1 MIVIKILVALDN
13 NEIKEKLNIKYGNKV
28 YNYDF
33 SYKEDVIEYLKRY
46 SDDYIILTRLDLP
59 GNISYKEYI
68 LSLKKL
74 SNKSKIVII
83 LNKLNID
90 DRKFLYANEIFNI
103 IEGNEIDIDVI
114 YNQIETEDKVVYKT
128 IYKKPNENN
137 TRRSIAVLGTNGAG
151 KSFVSYLIANS
162 IAKYTKKDVALISM
176 DSKNS
181 CQEILGNINCIDY
194 EISEY
199 INEISKNEENI
210 EKYVNQ
216 SNYYKN
222 LWYIISKNNYNQKN
236 NNNINIKKFIEN
248 LENKYNYVVF
258 DTSTCYLNTDVSQL
272 IDWVDEIIFVINP
285 NYISLKQAKFLL
297 DFLSN
302 SLNVKNNKI
311 KIVVNKIG
319 EFSLDIRQI
328 KSILKLDNKIMNIKY
343 LKMVEGYINGIIY
356 DNVFCHKLQ
365 ERLFDFYQLN
375 KIVGR

>member
-194 EISEY
+194 ETSEY
-199 INEISKNEENI
+199 INEISKNEENV

-272 IDWVDEIIFVINP
+272 IDWVDEIFFVINP

-297 DFLSN
+297 EFLSN

-343 LKMVEGYINGIIY
+343 LKMLEGYINGIIY

-365 ERLFDFYQLN
+365 ERLFEFLSI
-375 KIVGR
+375 K

>member
-1 MIVIKILVALDN
+1 MIGIKILVALDN

-194 EISEY
+194 ETSEY
-199 INEISKNEENI
+199 INEISKNEENV

-302 SLNVKNNKI
+302 SLNAKNNKI

-343 LKMVEGYINGIIY
+343 LKMLEGYINGIIY

-365 ERLFDFYQLN
+365 ERLFEFLSI
-375 KIVGR
+375 K

>member
-1 MIVIKILVALDN
+1 MIVINILVALDN

-194 EISEY
+194 ETSEY
-199 INEISKNEENI
+199 INEISKNEENV

-365 ERLFDFYQLN
+365 ERLFKFLSI
-375 KIVGR
+375 K

>member
-114 YNQIETEDKVVYKT
+114 YNQIQTEDKVVYKT

-194 EISEY
+194 ETSEY
-199 INEISKNEENI
+199 INEISKNEENV

-272 IDWVDEIIFVINP
+272 IGWVDEIIFVINP

-297 DFLSN
+297 EFLSN

-311 KIVVNKIG
+311 KIIVNKIG

-365 ERLFDFYQLN
+365 ERLFEFLSI
-375 KIVGR
+375 K

>member
-128 IYKKPNENN
+128 IYKKQNENN

-194 EISEY
+194 ETSEY
-199 INEISKNEENI
+199 INEISKNEENV

-297 DFLSN
+297 EFLSN

-356 DNVFCHKLQ
+356 DNIFCHKLQ
-365 ERLFDFYQLN
+365 ERLFEFLSI
-375 KIVGR
+375 K

>member
-114 YNQIETEDKVVYKT
+114 YNQIQTEDKVVYKT

-194 EISEY
+194 ETSEY
-199 INEISKNEENI
+199 INEISKNEENV

-248 LENKYNYVVF
+248 LENKYNYVLF

-311 KIVVNKIG
+311 TIVVNKIG

-343 LKMVEGYINGIIY
+343 LKMLEGYINGIIY

-365 ERLFDFYQLN
+365 ERLLEFLSI
-375 KIVGR
+375 K

>member
-114 YNQIETEDKVVYKT
+114 YNQIETQDKVVYKT

-151 KSFVSYLIANS
+151 KSFVSYLIANI

-194 EISEY
+194 ETSEY
-199 INEISKNEENI
+199 INEISKNEENV

-343 LKMVEGYINGIIY
+343 LKMLEGYINGIIY

-365 ERLFDFYQLN
+365 ERLFEFLSI
-375 KIVGR
+375 K

>member
-13 NEIKEKLNIKYGNKV
+13 KEIKEKLNIKYGNKV

-114 YNQIETEDKVVYKT
+114 YNQIQTEDKVVYKT

-194 EISEY
+194 ETSEY
-199 INEISKNEENI
+199 INEISKNEENV

-272 IDWVDEIIFVINP
+272 IDWVDEIFFVINP

-365 ERLFDFYQLN
+365 ERLFEFLSI
-375 KIVGR
+375 K

>member
-13 NEIKEKLNIKYGNKV
+13 KEIKEKLNIKYGNKV

-33 SYKEDVIEYLKRY
+33 SYKEDIIEYLKRY
-46 SDDYIILTRLDLP
+46 RDDYIILTRLDLP

-68 LSLKKL
+68 LNLKNL
-74 SNKSKIVII
+74 SNNSKIVII
-83 LNKLNID
+83 VNKLNVD

-114 YNQIETEDKVVYKT
+114 YNQIETEDKIVYKT
-128 IYKKPNENN
+128 IYKQPDENN
-137 TRRSIAVLGTNGAG
+137 TKRSIAVLGTNGAG

-162 IAKYTKKDVALISM
+162 IAKYTKKDVALISI

-194 EISEY
+194 ETSEY
-199 INEISKNEENI
+199 INDISENEENI
-210 EKYVNQ
+210 ERYVNQ

-222 LWYIISKNNYNQKN
+222 LWYIISKNNYKQKDK
-236 NNNINIKKFIEN
+236 NNINIKKFMEN
-248 LENKYNYVVF
+248 LESKYSYIVF
-258 DTSTCYLNTDVSQL
+258 DTSTCYFNTDVSEL
-272 IDWVDEIIFVINP
+272 IGLVDEIIFVINP

-302 SLNVKNNKI
+302 NLNVKNNKI
-311 KIVVNKIG
+311 KVVVNKIG

-343 LKMVEGYINGIIY
+343 LKMLEGYINGIIY

-365 ERLFDFYQLN
+365 EKLFDFLSI
-375 KIVGR
+375 K

>member
-194 EISEY
+194 ETSEY
-199 INEISKNEENI
+199 INEISKNEENV

-272 IDWVDEIIFVINP
+272 IDWVDEINFVINP

-328 KSILKLDNKIMNIKY
+328 KSILKLDNKILNIKY

-365 ERLFDFYQLN
+365 ERLFEFLSI
-375 KIVGR
+375 K

>member
-114 YNQIETEDKVVYKT
+114 YNQIQTEDKVVYKT

-194 EISEY
+194 ETSEY
-199 INEISKNEENI
+199 INEISKNEENV

-272 IDWVDEIIFVINP
+272 IDWVDEIFFVINP

-311 KIVVNKIG
+311 KIIVNKIG

-365 ERLFDFYQLN
+365 ERLFEFLSI
-375 KIVGR
+375 K

>member
-194 EISEY
+194 ETSEY
-199 INEISKNEENI
+199 INEISKNEENV

-328 KSILKLDNKIMNIKY
+328 KSILKLDHKIMSIKY

-365 ERLFDFYQLN
+365 ERLFKFLSI
-375 KIVGR
+375 K

>member
-13 NEIKEKLNIKYGNKV
+13 KEIKEKLNIKYGNKV

-194 EISEY
+194 ETSEY

-365 ERLFDFYQLN
+365 ERLFEFLSI
-375 KIVGR
+375 K

>member
-13 NEIKEKLNIKYGNKV
+13 KEIKEKLNIKYGNKV

-114 YNQIETEDKVVYKT
+114 YNQIQTEDKVVYKT
-128 IYKKPNENN
+128 IYKKQNENN

-194 EISEY
+194 ETSEY
-199 INEISKNEENI
+199 INEISKNEENV

-222 LWYIISKNNYNQKN
+222 LCYIISKNNYNQKN

-311 KIVVNKIG
+311 KVVVNKIG

-365 ERLFDFYQLN
+365 ERLFEFLSI
-375 KIVGR
+375 K

>member
-114 YNQIETEDKVVYKT
+114 YNQIQTEDKVVYKT

-194 EISEY
+194 ETSEY
-199 INEISKNEENI
+199 INEISKNEENV

-272 IDWVDEIIFVINP
+272 IGWVDEIIFVINP

-297 DFLSN
+297 EFLSN

-365 ERLFDFYQLN
+365 ERLFEFLSI
-375 KIVGR
+375 K

>member
-114 YNQIETEDKVVYKT
+114 YNQIQTEDKVVYKT

-194 EISEY
+194 ETSEY
-199 INEISKNEENI
+199 INEISKNEENV

-365 ERLFDFYQLN
+365 ERLFEFLSI
-375 KIVGR
+375 K

>member
-90 DRKFLYANEIFNI
+90 DKKFLYANEIFNI

-162 IAKYTKKDVALISM
+162 IAKYTKKNVALISM

-194 EISEY
+194 ETSEY
-199 INEISKNEENI
+199 INEISKNEENV

-272 IDWVDEIIFVINP
+272 IGWVDEIIFVINP

-297 DFLSN
+297 EFLSN

-365 ERLFDFYQLN
+365 ERLFEFLSI
-375 KIVGR
+375 K

>member
-114 YNQIETEDKVVYKT
+114 YNQIQTEDKVVYKT

-137 TRRSIAVLGTNGAG
+137 TIRSIAVLGTNGAG

-194 EISEY
+194 ETSEY
-199 INEISKNEENI
+199 INEISKNEENV

-365 ERLFDFYQLN
+365 ERLFEFLSI
-375 KIVGR
+375 K

>member
-194 EISEY
+194 ETSEY
-199 INEISKNEENI
+199 INEISKNEENV

-216 SNYYKN
+216 SDYYKN

-272 IDWVDEIIFVINP
+272 IDWVDEIFFVINP

-343 LKMVEGYINGIIY
+343 LKMLEGYINGIIY

-365 ERLFDFYQLN
+365 ERLFEFLSI
-375 KIVGR
+375 K

>member
-13 NEIKEKLNIKYGNKV
+13 KEIKEKLNIKYGNKV

-194 EISEY
+194 EIGEY
-199 INEISKNEENI
+199 INEISKNEENV

-272 IDWVDEIIFVINP
+272 IDWVDEIFFVINP

-328 KSILKLDNKIMNIKY
+328 KSILKLDNKILNIKY

-365 ERLFDFYQLN
+365 ERLFEFLSI
-375 KIVGR
+375 K

>member
-194 EISEY
+194 ETSEY
-199 INEISKNEENI
+199 INEISKKEENV

-258 DTSTCYLNTDVSQL
+258 DTSTYYLNTDVSQL
-272 IDWVDEIIFVINP
+272 IEWVDEIIFVINP

-311 KIVVNKIG
+311 KVVVNKIG

-343 LKMVEGYINGIIY
+343 LKMLEGYINGIIY

-365 ERLFDFYQLN
+365 ERLFEFLSI
-375 KIVGR
+375 K

>member
-13 NEIKEKLNIKYGNKV
+13 KEIKEKLNIKYGNKV

-33 SYKEDVIEYLKRY
+33 SYKEDVIEYLNRY
-46 SDDYIILTRLDLP
+46 RDDYIILTRLDLP
-59 GNISYKEYI
+59 GNVSYKEYI
-68 LSLKKL
+68 LNLKNL
-74 SNKSKIVII
+74 SNNSKIVII
-83 LNKLNID
+83 VNKLNVD

-114 YNQIETEDKVVYKT
+114 YNQIETEDKIVYKT
-128 IYKKPNENN
+128 IYKQPDENN
-137 TRRSIAVLGTNGAG
+137 TKRSIAVLGTNGAG

-162 IAKYTKKDVALISM
+162 IAKYTKKDVALISI

-194 EISEY
+194 ETSEY
-199 INEISKNEENI
+199 INEISKNEENV

-343 LKMVEGYINGIIY
+343 LKMLEGYINGIIY

-365 ERLFDFYQLN
+365 ERLFEFLSI
-375 KIVGR
+375 K

>member
-114 YNQIETEDKVVYKT
+114 YNQIETQDKVVYKT

-151 KSFVSYLIANS
+151 KSFVSYLIANI

-194 EISEY
+194 ETSEY
-199 INEISKNEENI
+199 INEISKNEENV

-328 KSILKLDNKIMNIKY
+328 KSILKLDNKILNIKY

-365 ERLFDFYQLN
+365 ERLFEFLSI
-375 KIVGR
+375 K

>member
-13 NEIKEKLNIKYGNKV
+13 KEIKEKLNIKYGNNV

-33 SYKEDVIEYLKRY
+33 SYKEDVIEYLKSYR
-46 SDDYIILTRLDLP
+46 DDYIILTRLDLP

-68 LSLKKL
+68 LNLKNL
-74 SNKSKIVII
+74 SNNSKIVII
-83 LNKLNID
+83 VNKLNVD

-114 YNQIETEDKVVYKT
+114 YNQIETENKIVYKT
-128 IYKKPNENN
+128 IYKQPDENN
-137 TRRSIAVLGTNGAG
+137 TNRSIAVLGTNGAG

-162 IAKYTKKDVALISM
+162 IAKYTKKDVALISI

-194 EISEY
+194 ETNEY
-199 INEISKNEENI
+199 INDISENEENI

-222 LWYIISKNNYNQKN
+222 LWYIISKNNYNQKDK
-236 NNNINIKKFIEN
+236 NNINIKKFMKN
-248 LENKYNYVVF
+248 LESKYSYIVF
-258 DTSTCYLNTDVSQL
+258 DTSTCYFNTDFSEL
-272 IDWVDEIIFVINP
+272 IDIVDEIIFVINP

-302 SLNVKNNKI
+302 NLNVKNNKI
-311 KIVVNKIG
+311 KVVVNKIG

-343 LKMVEGYINGIIY
+343 LKMLEGYINGIIY

-365 ERLFDFYQLN
+365 ERLFDFLSI
-375 KIVGR
+375 K

>member
-13 NEIKEKLNIKYGNKV
+13 KEIKEKLNIKYGNKV

-83 LNKLNID
+83 LSKLNID

-194 EISEY
+194 ETSEY
-199 INEISKNEENI
+199 INEISKNEENV

-258 DTSTCYLNTDVSQL
+258 DISTCYLNTDVSQL

-297 DFLSN
+297 EFLSN

-328 KSILKLDNKIMNIKY
+328 KSILKLDNKILNIKY

-365 ERLFDFYQLN
+365 ERLFEFLSI
-375 KIVGR
+375 K

>member
-128 IYKKPNENN
+128 IYKKQNENN

-162 IAKYTKKDVALISM
+162 IAKYTKKDIALISM

-194 EISEY
+194 ETSEY
-199 INEISKNEENI
+199 INEISKNEENV

-365 ERLFDFYQLN
+365 ERLFEFLSV
-375 KIVGR
+375 K

>member
-194 EISEY
+194 ETSEY
-199 INEISKNEENI
+199 INEISKNEENV

-302 SLNVKNNKI
+302 SLNAKNNKI
-311 KIVVNKIG
+311 KIFVNKIG
-319 EFSLDIRQI
+319 EFSLDIRQL

-343 LKMVEGYINGIIY
+343 LKMLEGYINGIIY

-365 ERLFDFYQLN
+365 VRLFEFLSI
-375 KIVGR
+375 K

>member
-13 NEIKEKLNIKYGNKV
+13 KEIKEKLNIKYGNKV

-194 EISEY
+194 ETSEY
-199 INEISKNEENI
+199 INEISKNEENV

-343 LKMVEGYINGIIY
+343 LKMLEGYINGIIY

-365 ERLFDFYQLN
+365 ERLFEFLSI
-375 KIVGR
+375 K

>member
-365 ERLFDFYQLN
+365 ERLFEFLSI
-375 KIVGR
+375 K

>member
-13 NEIKEKLNIKYGNKV
+13 KEIKEKLNIKYGNKV

-151 KSFVSYLIANS
+151 KSFVYYLIANS

-194 EISEY
+194 ETSEY
-199 INEISKNEENI
+199 INEISKNEENV

-356 DNVFCHKLQ
+356 DNIFCHKLQ
-365 ERLFDFYQLN
+365 ERLFEFLSI
-375 KIVGR
+375 K

>member
-68 LSLKKL
+68 LSLKNL
-74 SNKSKIVII
+74 SNNSKLVII
-83 LNKLNID
+83 VNKLNID

-128 IYKKPNENN
+128 IYKQPNENN
-137 TRRSIAVLGTNGAG
+137 TKGSIAVLGTNGAG

-194 EISEY
+194 ETSEY
-199 INEISKNEENI
+199 INEISKNEENV

-272 IDWVDEIIFVINP
+272 INWVDEIIFVINP

-311 KIVVNKIG
+311 KVVVNKIG

-365 ERLFDFYQLN
+365 ERLFDFLSI
-375 KIVGR
+375 K

>member
-128 IYKKPNENN
+128 IYKQPNEHN
-137 TRRSIAVLGTNGAG
+137 TKRSIAVLGTNGAG

-194 EISEY
+194 ETSEY
-199 INEISKNEENI
+199 INEISKNEENV

-272 IDWVDEIIFVINP
+272 IDWVNEIIFVINP

-328 KSILKLDNKIMNIKY
+328 KSILKLDNKILNIKY
-343 LKMVEGYINGIIY
+343 LKMLEGYINGIIY

-365 ERLFDFYQLN
+365 ERLFEFLSI
-375 KIVGR
+375 K